1 MGLEVRARF
10 SQQLPAPRIS
20 PWDGT
25 GERKRRRW
33 RKERW
38 GQGAQRRC
46 EGQAI
51 GDGDPALP
59 LGRAGEPPLAK
70 PPVSGEQPLSSLL
83 S

>member
-46 EGQAI
+46 EGQAV

-59 LGRAGEPPLAK
+59 LGHTAGEPPLAK
-70 PPVSGEQPLSSLL
+70 PPVSGEQPLS
-83 S
+83 